1 VERPNLLVK
10 RGTKGA
16 VARAHVSLLLTFY
29 PVFALSSFLSVSLQ
43 RTIMNPS
50 IVFPLSPAAGIG
62 LALLTLYGVR
72 WVPVVVLS
80 VFTLYLAQWI
90 DPALYSASLAF
101 GESSALVC
109 GALVLRRRGFDPRFG
124 RVTDVVMFITVAA
137 MSAVL
142 SGAIGG
148 VAVAVVSS
156 YRDLRLWS
164 DTLALFATTLTGIV
178 VVAPAV
184 FLWLASGQRP
194 TDPRWWSHVGATVI
208 GVVATSFGV
217 FAAHATRLVRAYF
230 IVPFLV
236 WGALSTG
243 VRGSSALLL
252 LVAAIGTWFTTFGE
266 GPLAYVGQWRFAPLQ
281 QFLCVIG
288 TTILFLAVFADE
300 RRARTALL
308 EARERLRFFVE
319 NAPAAI
325 AMFDREM
332 RYLIASRRWKEV
344 YRIQGDPTGL
354 VHYDLVPW
362 AADRWRDVHR
372 RVVQGETL
380 SAQDEPMRIAA
391 GPVQRVKWEAR
402 PWRNLDGTIGGILV
416 ASEDVTSRVLDT
428 ERIRESESRF
438 RVLFE
443 SLPLG
448 AFVIEPGTQRIVDCN
463 EYAARAL
470 EYPKEELCRKTVP
483 DIDAQLLPEETAENM
498 RAITERGE
506 HVLLQTKH
514 RTARGEIRDV
524 LITASPIYLSG
535 KSYTYASALDI
546 TERVRSEEAIK
557 RSEAL
562 LAAVMD
568 SLPVGV
574 WLASSDGKVMNVNRA
589 ARAIWG
595 GSQHFGE
602 EERRALKGW
611 WADSHKP
618 VAPQEWALARAV
630 AHGEVVRD
638 EVIDIEAVDGT
649 KKTILNSAMPVYHI
663 DGKVLA
669 IIGVN
674 QDITELKR
682 VERARTELLESEQA
696 ARVEVE
702 RASRMKDEFLLTV
715 SHELR
720 TPLNAILGWSQL
732 LKLKFKGH
740 DPQLEDGLSVIE
752 RNARSQA
759 QLIEDLLDMGGIIS
773 GKMRL
778 EVKKMDLQQVVKEAI
793 ASIRPVVEVKGISL
807 QEAIEADA
815 EHLTINGDPSRIH
828 QVVWNLLTNAAK
840 FTPKGGSITVSLARR
855 GSHAEI
861 AVRDTGVGIPVEFLS
876 CIFERFR
883 QADSSITRRYSGLG
897 IGLAIAKN
905 IVELHG
911 GTVRVESE
919 GEGRGSTFTV
929 TLPIPALESAEV
941 ILPSELV
948 GWADLQG
955 VSALFVDDEADTR
968 DVVSRFLSE
977 CHAKVRTAASAEE
990 AMNLLR
996 EERPDVLI
1004 SDVGMPGVDGYEFIR
1019 RVRSLP
1025 VEGGSK
1031 IPAIALTAFA
1041 RPEDRAKALAAGYD
1055 LYLVKPL
1062 RPGVLMQAIKDVRMG
1077 GHPA

>member
-1 VERPNLLVK
+1 MDP
-10 RGTKGA
+10 T
-16 VARAHVSLLLTFY
+16 
-29 PVFALSSFLSVSLQ
+29 
-43 RTIMNPS
+43 

-62 LALLTLYGVR
+62 LAILTLFGIR
-72 WVPVVVLS
+72 WLPVVVLA
-80 VFTLYLAQWI
+80 VFTLYLAQLI
-90 DPALYSASLAF
+90 EPALYSMSLAF
-101 GESSALVC
+101 GESCGIAC
-109 GALVLRRRGFDPRFG
+109 GALVLRRRGFDPRFQ
-124 RVTDVVMFITVAA
+124 RVTDVVTFITVAA
-137 MSAVL
+137 MSSAL
-142 SGAIGG
+142 AGALGG
-148 VAVAVVSS
+148 VAVSVFSS
-156 YRDLRLWS
+156 SLEPRLWS
-164 DTLALFATTLTGIV
+164 DILALFATTLTGII

-184 FLWLASGQRP
+184 FLWLAPGQRP
-194 TDPRWWSHVGATVI
+194 TDALWWSHVGATMV
-208 GVVATSFGV
+208 GVVATSVGV

-230 IVPFLV
+230 IVPFLI

-243 VRGSSALLL
+243 VRGTSALML

-266 GPLAYVGQWRFAPLQ
+266 GPLTYEGQWQFAPLQ

-288 TTILFLAVFADE
+288 TTVLFLAVFADE

-325 AMFDREM
+325 AMFDTEM
-332 RYLIASRRWKEV
+332 RYLLASRRWKEV
-344 YRIQGDPTGL
+344 YRLEGDPTGL

-372 RVVQGETL
+372 RVVRGETL

-391 GPVQRVKWEAR
+391 GPVQRIKWEAR
-402 PWRNLDGTIGGILV
+402 PWRNLDGTIGGMLV
-416 ASEDVTSRVLDT
+416 SSEDVTSRVLDT

-443 SLPLG
+443 ALPLG
-448 AFVIEPGTQRIVDCN
+448 AYVIDPGTQKIVDCN
-463 EYAARAL
+463 EQAARAL
-470 EYPKEELCRKTVP
+470 GYTREELCSKTVP
-483 DIDAQLLPEETAENM
+483 DIDAQLPPEETARKA
-498 RAITERGE
+498 RAIAERGE
-506 HVLLQTKH
+506 HMHLQTKH

-524 LITASPIYLSG
+524 LITACPIYLNGSP
-535 KSYTYASALDI
+535 YTYASALDI

-574 WLASSDGKVMNVNRA
+574 WLASPDGKIIKVNRA
-589 ARAIWG
+589 ARVIWG
-595 GSQHFGE
+595 ASEPFGE
-602 EERRALKGW
+602 AERAALKGW
-611 WADSHKP
+611 WADSGKP
-618 VAPQEWALARAV
+618 LAQHDWALARAA
-630 AHGEVVRD
+630 AHGDIIRD
-638 EVIDIEAVDGT
+638 EVIDIEGVDGAR
-649 KKTILNSAMPVYHI
+649 KTILDSAMPVFTT
-663 DGKVLA
+663 DGQVLA

-682 VERARTELLESEQA
+682 VERSRTELLESEQA

-732 LKLKFKGH
+732 LKLKFKGR

-778 EVKKMDLQQVVKEAI
+778 EVKKMDLERVLKDSI
-793 ASIRPVVEVKGISL
+793 ASIRPVVEVKGIAL
-807 QEAIEADA
+807 HEAIESDA
-815 EHLTINGDPSRIH
+815 QNLTINGDPSRIH
-828 QVVWNLLTNAAK
+828 QLIWNLLTNAAK
-840 FTPKGGSITVSLARR
+840 FTPKGGSITVSLARK
-855 GSHAEI
+855 GSRAEI
-861 AVRDTGVGIPVEFLS
+861 AVRDTGIGIPADFLTR
-876 CIFERFR
+876 IFERFR
-883 QADSSITRRYSGLG
+883 QVDSSITRRYSGLG

-911 GTVRVESE
+911 GTVRAESE

-929 TLPIPALESAEV
+929 TLPIPALESSEV
-941 ILPSELV
+941 IVPPDSV
-948 GWADLQG
+948 GWADLHG

-977 CHAKVRTAASAEE
+977 CHAKVRTAANAEE
-990 AMNLLR
+990 GIHLLQQ
-996 EERPDVLI
+996 ERPDVLI
-1004 SDVGMPGVDGYEFIR
+1004 SDVGMPGVDGYEFIQ
-1019 RVRSLP
+1019 RVRALP
-1025 VEGGSK
+1025 SEEGRK

-1041 RPEDRAKALAAGYD
+1041 RPEDRAKALKAGYD
-1055 LYLVKPL
+1055 MYLVKPL
-1062 RPGVLMQAIKDVRMG
+1062 RPAVLMQAIKDVRTG
-1077 GHPA
+1077 GTTA